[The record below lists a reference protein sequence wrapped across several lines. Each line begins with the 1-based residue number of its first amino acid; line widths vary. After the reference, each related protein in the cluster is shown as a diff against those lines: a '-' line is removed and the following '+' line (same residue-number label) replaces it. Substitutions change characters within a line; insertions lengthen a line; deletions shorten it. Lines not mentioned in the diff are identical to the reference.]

1 MEWEAVKMKEPLKIV
16 KELCIECGVCREVCP
31 YTAVYLEPTRWR
43 VSFIIDPDRCTGCGG
58 PERAMCVR
66 FCPSEGAIASD
77 PDAAAQRAIRP
88 D

>member
-1 MEWEAVKMKEPLKIV
+1 MGQPLKIV

-43 VSFIIDPDRCTGCGG
+43 VSFIIDAQRCTGCGG

-66 FCPSEGAIASD
+66 FCPTDGAIALD
-77 PDAAAQRAIRP
+77 TEFVAAPRGSVTA
-88 D
+88 